1 MNCPKQFS
9 LILVKRFFFLCSAQL
24 GVLFYSFCALLFY
37 FLFCSIYSCRII
49 GNEAITRHFEIDKRS
64 GQLTISKS
72 TALDVNHLKS
82 ENVFFAVEV
91 SLSIFFI
98 CVVLCSRLNF
108 HSFVH
113 YFN

>member
-9 LILVKRFFFLCSAQL
+9 LIFVKRFFFLSARL
-24 GVLFYSFCALLFY
+24 SPGVLFYSFCAPLFY

-91 SLSIFFI
+91 SSFFLL
-98 CVVLCSRLNF
+98 VWLYVA
-108 HSFVH
+108 V
-113 YFN
+113 